1 MAVIGNSP
9 ATTGT
14 TVTAQS
20 FNGDAS
26 TVAFT
31 LSRSVNSTVDL
42 EVLVDNV
49 QQSPYDSS
57 YSVSGTTLTFSEA
70 PASGTN
76 NIYVIYRGA
85 TIATAQVI
93 PDDGSVSTAKLQD
106 TAITSA
112 KLATGVVEGA
122 MTTQFGRRNLI
133 INGAMQVAQRGTS
146 TTGVTTT
153 DGYYACDRWTSQTDT
168 GTWTLSQST
177 DAPSGFAYS
186 FKMDCT
192 SAGTSNADE
201 ISLRTRLEGQDFQGL
216 AYGTSDAK
224 SITLSFWVK
233 SNQTGTYSVV
243 FYNQNTT
250 QERSIS
256 ASYTINAADTWEYK
270 TATISGDTSYN
281 FNNSNTRDFQ
291 LIFYFGAASG
301 FTSGTYNTSAW
312 QNADASNWV
321 TTGIPGLGGST
332 SDYVNITGVQL
343 EVGTVAT
350 PFEHRSYGEELALCQ
365 RYYWRL
371 TQPSTDRYAI
381 GSGMMYQTNDPRCFI
396 KNPIV
401 MRTKP
406 SVEVAGNI
414 RFERAGTSTGD
425 VGTLAF
431 TGEGPYGFV
440 LYSTSGADTT
450 TAGHGTIFYTYDQ
463 NDYIGADAEL

>member
-146 TTGVTTT
+146 FNLSSADTYTLDRFQYNEMSTYAGAVTVSQ
-153 DGYYACDRWTSQTDT
+153 DTS
-168 GTWTLSQST
+168 
-177 DAPSGFAYS
+177 APSGFAS
-186 FKMDCT
+186 SLKVLVTTAT
-192 SAGTSNADE
+192 SVSGAQGITIRQKVEA
-201 ISLRTRLEGQDFQGL
+201 QDLQQL
-216 AYGTSDAK
+216 AYGTADAK
-224 SITLSFWVK
+224 QAVMSFWVK
-233 SNQTGTYSVV
+233 SNVTGTYVV
-243 FYNQNTT
+243 GFNQEDAGRDFTGV
-250 QERSIS
+250 
-256 ASYTINAADTWEYK
+256 YTIDTADTWEYK
-270 TATISGDTSYN
+270 SFVIPADTSGGID
-281 FNNSNTRDFQ
+281 NNNGVGFEINWVLS
-291 LIFYFGAASG
+291 SG
-301 FTSGTYNTSAW
+301 TDYTSGTLQTTW
-312 QNADASNWV
+312 QDRVLTDRYAGQTADVAGTLNNYWQ
-321 TTGIPGLGGST
+321 
-332 SDYVNITGVQL
+332 ITGVQL

-350 PFEHRSYGEELALCQ
+350 PFEHRSYGEELVLCQ
-365 RYYWRL
+365 RYYEKSYVQG
-371 TQPSTDRYAI
+371 TSPGASPNVYEGAIYFTMAASQHYEEIRYAVEKRAAATVVLYA
-381 GSGMMYQTNDPRCFI
+381 SND
-396 KNPIV
+396 
-401 MRTKP
+401 
-406 SVEVAGNI
+406 G
-414 RFERAGTSTGD
+414 STGYWFSHAD
-425 VGTLAF
+425 DSKKTV
-431 TGEGPYGFV
+431 
-440 LYSTSGADTT
+440 TSGHGNSAKGVRVTVNGSD
-450 TAGHGTIFYTYDQ
+450 GHRMDGHFT
-463 NDYIGADAEL
+463 ADAEL